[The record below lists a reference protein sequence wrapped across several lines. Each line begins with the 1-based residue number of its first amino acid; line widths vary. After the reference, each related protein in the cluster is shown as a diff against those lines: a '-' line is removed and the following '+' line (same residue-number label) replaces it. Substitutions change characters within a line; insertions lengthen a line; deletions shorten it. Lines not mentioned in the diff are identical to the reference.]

1 MGLCRRASVSLQEV
15 QKTIKC
21 AESSGNLL
29 ALPAH
34 SPRPLTVRLGREMR
48 SKLRS
53 SSCASSAFDPRVKV
67 VPAPCELSVAK
78 GNKDCHAVATSSLS
92 PHFWPPPAPSQ
103 YSGPWLLARISET
116 FSSRGPCPPAL
127 ALRRPAQRWP
137 ARVQ

>member
-1 MGLCRRASVSLQEV
+1 MPATRGFKLVNYEILKRYMGLCRRASVSLQEV

-34 SPRPLTVRLGREMR
+34 SPRPLTVRLVAKCAQSSGV
-48 SKLRS
+48 

-78 GNKDCHAVATSSLS
+78 GNKDCHGS
-92 PHFWPPPAPSQ
+92 P
-103 YSGPWLLARISET
+103 
-116 FSSRGPCPPAL
+116 
-127 ALRRPAQRWP
+127 
-137 ARVQ
+137 